1 MKEESIE
8 RAQRVMAMLNVL
20 QSEIDEL
27 AEDGLL
33 FRKGVKY
40 KGKAFA
46 EELEKQIKEFYDA
59 MDYDANVYYNKYLVS
74 LEELLKEYTQV
85 PASKV

>member
-1 MKEESIE
+1 MKAESIE

-27 AEDGLL
+27 AEDNMF
-33 FRKGVKY
+33 FRMGIKY

-59 MDYDANVYYNKYLVS
+59 MDYDANVYYNKYLIS
-74 LEELLKEYTQV
+74 LEELLKEYTQI
-85 PASKV
+85 PASEV